1 MDEGTKCRHIAKL
14 TCLSPICYYEIFFAA
29 SFSMSVPDKCNLGCD
44 WTYFLSPL
52 KFNCLCNQ
60 I

>member
-29 SFSMSVPDKCNLGCD
+29 SFSMSVPDKCNLGCEM
-44 WTYFLSPL
+44 TYFLSAIEISL
-52 KFNCLCNQ
+52 FM
-60 I
+60 